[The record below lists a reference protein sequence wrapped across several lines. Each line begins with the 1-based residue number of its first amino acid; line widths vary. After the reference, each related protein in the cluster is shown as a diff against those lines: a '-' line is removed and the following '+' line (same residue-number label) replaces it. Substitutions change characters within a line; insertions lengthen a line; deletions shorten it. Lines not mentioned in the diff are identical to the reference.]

1 MLAELSV
8 ANAAFK
14 IIKEAVSNAGDVA
27 RAGSALTSF
36 ATAKE
41 DLEKRLRGK
50 NKAAA
55 NQSDLEAFLAL
66 EQIKQYEKD
75 LKEIMIY
82 TGRPGLWSDWQ
93 AFQAEAR
100 KERREAELKAERRK
114 EFITEIVIGFFA
126 TMIAIGFLGAGIY
139 LLRGGM

>member
-41 DLEKRLRGK
+41 DLEKKLRGK
-50 NKAAA
+50 NKATA

-93 AFQAEAR
+93 GFQAEAR

-114 EFITEIVIGFFA
+114 ELITEIVV
-126 TMIAIGFLGAGIY
+126 GFLATIIFIGIVGTAVY
-139 LLRGGM
+139 VLRGGM

>member
-55 NQSDLEAFLAL
+55 NQSDLEAVS
-66 EQIKQYEKD
+66 
-75 LKEIMIY
+75 Y
-82 TGRPGLWSDWQ
+82 THLTLPT
-93 AFQAEAR
+93 
-100 KERREAELKAERRK
+100 KA
-114 EFITEIVIGFFA
+114 
-126 TMIAIGFLGAGIY
+126 
-139 LLRGGM
+139 

>member
-1 MLAELSV
+1 MLAELSA
-8 ANAAFK
+8 ANAAFA
-14 IIKEAVSNAGDVA
+14 IIKQAVSNAGDIA
-27 RAGSALTSF
+27 RAGSAIASF
-36 ATAKE
+36 ASAKE
-41 DLEKRLRGK
+41 DLEKKVRGK

-55 NQSDLEAFLAL
+55 NQSDLQAFLAL

-82 TGRPGLWSDWQ
+82 SGRPGLWGDWQ

-114 EFITEIVIGFFA
+114 EFITEIVVGFLA
-126 TMIAIGFLGAGIY
+126 TVIAICFLGAGIY
-139 LLRGGM
+139 FLRGGM

>member
-1 MLAELSV
+1 MLAELSA
-8 ANAAFK
+8 ANAAFA
-14 IIKEAVSNAGDVA
+14 IIKQAVTNAGDIA

-41 DLEKRLRGK
+41 DLEKKLRGK

-82 TGRPGLWSDWQ
+82 TGRPGLWADWQ
-93 AFQAEAR
+93 GFQAEAR
-100 KERREAELKAERRK
+100 KERHEAELKAERRK
-114 EFITEIVIGFFA
+114 EFMAEIVV
-126 TMIAIGFLGAGIY
+126 GFLATIIFIGIVGTAVY
-139 LLRGGM
+139 VLRG

>member
-1 MLAELSV
+1 MLAELSA
-8 ANAAFK
+8 ANAAFA
-14 IIKEAVSNAGDVA
+14 IIKQAVTNAGDVA

-41 DLEKRLRGK
+41 DLEKKLRGK

-82 TGRPGLWSDWQ
+82 TGRPGLWADWQ
-93 AFQAEAR
+93 GFQAEAR

-114 EFITEIVIGFFA
+114 EFMAEIVV
-126 TMIAIGFLGAGIY
+126 GFLATIIFIGIVGTAVY
-139 LLRGGM
+139 VLRG

>member
-1 MLAELSV
+1 MLAELAA
-8 ANAAFK
+8 ANAAFAV
-14 IIKEAVSNAGDVA
+14 IKQAVTNAGDVA

-82 TGRPGLWSDWQ
+82 TGRPGLWGDWQ

-114 EFITEIVIGFFA
+114 EFMAEIVV
-126 TMIAIGFLGAGIY
+126 GFLATIIFIGIVGTAVY
-139 LLRGGM
+139 VLRG

>member
-1 MLAELSV
+1 MLAELAA
-8 ANAAFK
+8 ANAAFAV
-14 IIKEAVSNAGDVA
+14 IKQAVTNAGDVA

-114 EFITEIVIGFFA
+114 EFMAEIVV
-126 TMIAIGFLGAGIY
+126 GFLATIIFIGIIGTAVY
-139 LLRGGM
+139 VLRG

>member
-1 MLAELSV
+1 MLAELSA
-8 ANAAFK
+8 ANTAFA
-14 IIKEAVSNAGDVA
+14 IIKQAVSNAGDIA
-27 RAGSALTSF
+27 RAGSAIASF

-41 DLEKRLRGK
+41 DLEKRVRGK

-82 TGRPGLWSDWQ
+82 TGRPGLWGDWQ

-114 EFITEIVIGFFA
+114 EFFTEIFVGFIA
-126 TMIAIGFLGAGIY
+126 TILFVSIVGTAVYF
-139 LLRGGM
+139 LRG

>member
-1 MLAELSV
+1 MLAELAA
-8 ANAAFK
+8 ANAAFAV
-14 IIKEAVSNAGDVA
+14 IKQAVTNAGDVA

-82 TGRPGLWSDWQ
+82 TGRPGLWGDWQ

-114 EFITEIVIGFFA
+114 EFMAEIVV
-126 TMIAIGFLGAGIY
+126 GFLATIIFMGIVGTAVY
-139 LLRGGM
+139 VLRG